1 MVESIRDTKMPE
13 TWKSGMLETKARNP
27 KTLNDF
33 FHIRKGVKIGTV
45 LVGKCCLRL
54 FKETKYTGQYKYINN
69 IRADVIH
76 IHNGWSLAGK
86 LYIVAD
92 IWMSPQFSLLENAI
106 SILYTLVES
115 LWLIYLNLLLQQTVS
130 VLFRL
135 ITVLK
140 KIGFNKCVGGTVVSW
155 LAHLSLNQAL
165 RVQALAGDINV
176 VFLGKA
182 FNPHSA
188 SLHPGV

>member
-1 MVESIRDTKMPE
+1 MLFEALQKDKIYWSIQ
-13 TWKSGMLETKARNP
+13 
-27 KTLNDF
+27 
-33 FHIRKGVKIGTV
+33 I
-45 LVGKCCLRL
+45 
-54 FKETKYTGQYKYINN
+54 YINN
-69 IRADVIH
+69 IISDVIH

-92 IWMSPQFSLLENAI
+92 IWMSPQFSLLVNAI

-115 LWLIYLNLLLQQTVS
+115 LWPIHLNLLLQQTVS

-155 LAHLSLNQAL
+155 LAHLSFNQAVW
-165 RVQALAGDINV
+165 VQALAGDINV

-182 FNPHSA
+182 FNPHST